1 MRHHLLNRIMK
12 TRELENLSYNN
23 AHNCFIVV
31 NTCIVSFSI
40 LELLTYFLYMGQ
52 VNINNSVTL
61 LIVKMITVNDSLIV
75 SSVGQNSSRNRK
87 WTNMI
92 SVAGSYV
99 TFSLHLFSTV
109 VILRKRC
116 IKCFLCWLCLNKIP
130 EWWECWSIISLNQ
143 FIHISVRPRKN
154 SILQFCI
161 MSELWWDSARDET
174 FQDALLLW
182 NEVNAGMPFENE
194 PIHAQTQGRERGAD
208 IIKIARWCKIH
219 QLLLLCWVVWW

>member
-1 MRHHLLNRIMK
+1 
-12 TRELENLSYNN
+12 
-23 AHNCFIVV
+23 
-31 NTCIVSFSI
+31 
-40 LELLTYFLYMGQ
+40 MGQ

-161 MSELWWDSARDET
+161 MSELWWESPRAET

-194 PIHAQTQGRERGAD
+194 PIHAQTQGRERRRHHKD
-208 IIKIARWCKIH
+208 CKMMQDTSTVTVMLSSLMIVLHNLQTESQKICISW
-219 QLLLLCWVVWW
+219 